1 MRIAPVALQVL
12 ALAAA
17 LAAPARGQVPYDLCL
32 DRHLQRIPGRVDST
46 LAFTAEARLQGGTPV
61 ILWNAAATRRIS
73 TDARLFLYLH
83 ECAHHALGHLALPE
97 SPVMEQEAD
106 CWSIQAMLDGGL
118 LTERR
123 LPALLQELGTTQGD
137 GLHLA
142 GPARVRSI
150 QQCLRLRDSRSA
162 WARALDSMV
171 AAAADG
177 FRAIRGYPLEG
188 NKVEAGESE
197 SALDLPGVFG
207 CVVQG
212 ERAVWCVVV
221 PPELG
226 APPDPRFRALVSILR
241 RWLPTTWTAT
251 ERSGDSTTAAHQF
264 LAQDSERGTMLILLE
279 SRPRGLL
286 LLVRRASPP

>member
-1 MRIAPVALQVL
+1 MRILPVALQAL

-17 LAAPARGQVPYDLCL
+17 LPSSARGQVPYDFCL

-46 LAFTAEARLQGGTPV
+46 LTFTAEARLQGGTPV

-73 TDARLFLYLH
+73 ADAGLFLYLH

-106 CWSIQAMLDGGL
+106 CWAIQAMLDTGL

-123 LPALLQELGTTQGD
+123 LPVLLQELGTTRGD

-177 FRAIRGYPLEG
+177 FRAIRGPPIEG
-188 NKVEAGESE
+188 AVEAGESE
-197 SALDLPGVFG
+197 SVLDLPGVFG

-212 ERAVWCVVV
+212 ERGVWCVVV

-226 APPDPRFRALVSILR
+226 APPDPRFRQLVGMLR
-241 RWLPTTWTAT
+241 GWLPPTWTAT
-251 ERSGDSTTAAHQF
+251 ERSGDSTIAAHQF

-279 SRPRGLL
+279 TRQRGLL
-286 LLVRRASPP
+286 LVVRATSAP

>member
-1 MRIAPVALQVL
+1 MRIAPAALQTL

-32 DRHLQRIPGRVDST
+32 DRNLRRIPGRIDST
-46 LAFTAEARLQGGTPV
+46 LTFTAEARLQGGTPV

-73 TDARLFLYLH
+73 ADAKLFLYLH

-106 CWSIQAMLDGGL
+106 CWSIQAMLDAGL
-118 LTERR
+118 LAERR
-123 LPALLQELGTTQGD
+123 LPFLLQELGTTRGD
-137 GLHLA
+137 ALHLA

-162 WARALDSMV
+162 WGRALDAMV
-171 AAAADG
+171 AATADG
-177 FRAIRGYPLEG
+177 LREIRGPALEG
-188 NKVEAGESE
+188 EFETDEAE
-197 SALDLPGVFG
+197 SALDLPGIFG

-221 PPELG
+221 PPGLG
-226 APPDPRFRALVSILR
+226 SPPDPRFRALVSMLHG
-241 RWLPTTWTAT
+241 WLPTTWTAT
-251 ERSGDSTTAAHQF
+251 ERNGDSTTAAHQF
-264 LAQDSERGTMLILLE
+264 LAQDSERGTVIMLLE
-279 SRPRGLL
+279 TRQRGLL
-286 LLVRRASPP
+286 ILVRAGGSP